1 MEVRKTMAKFVLGDS
16 NGSFIRRD
24 NFSGKYVPVRN
35 ENLADV
41 WEERYKAQNILKNG
55 LNKKDKKRF
64 HIIELDIGI
73 TEKNKEPTVA
83 EVNSEKA
90 NLHMETVKEI
100 SEQEISDN
108 QIEKWQDGLEKFTA
122 FVQDSETRK
131 AELIELM
138 SNIDKEVVDIE
149 HYIELSNLNAC
160 QGFLAYKM
168 LRNRLRKRR
177 KIKNEL
183 QVLSQ
188 LGNCKIDSTMM
199 KDVQDAIKLLE
210 HKKYTPRVLVDLFN

>member
-1 MEVRKTMAKFVLGDS
+1 MEKVKFLLGDG
-16 NGSFIRRD
+16 NGSFIRQD
-24 NFSGKYVPVRN
+24 KFSGKYVPVRN
-35 ENLADV
+35 VSLADT
-41 WEERYKAQNILKNG
+41 WDARYKAQNILKNG
-55 LNKKDKKRF
+55 LNKKDRKRF
-64 HIIELDIGI
+64 RVIEINDGVS
-73 TEKNKEPTVA
+73 EKNKEPTVA
-83 EVNSEKA
+83 EINTEKK
-90 NLHMETVKEI
+90 NLHIETVKEI
-100 SEQEISDN
+100 SEQENTDSQIS
-108 QIEKWQDGLEKFTA
+108 KWQDGLEKFTD
-122 FVQDSETRK
+122 FIIESETRK
-131 AELIELM
+131 SELLESM

-149 HYIELSNLNAC
+149 HYIELNNLNAC

-188 LGNCKIDSTMM
+188 LGNCKIDSAMM